1 MQEQRILTLALIS
14 AEKLMKKQSIY
25 QEMYGEQSIIF
36 ILELLFQCLYKKDT
50 EVQTDRSTV
59 IFI

>member
-50 EVQTDRSTV
+50 EVQTDQR
-59 IFI
+59 